1 MQLEN
6 YDNFPAIL
14 PLIVE
19 DDIFLYPFMI
29 APIFIGD
36 DSNIIAATKAME
48 HNQLVMVTVTKS
60 SHEGGRKVD
69 DFYDVGVIGT
79 IMRKVS
85 LPDGKIKIL
94 FQGLAKGKIINVNEH
109 DKYLTATVEQLVP
122 EPFVTQSINALLEV
136 LKDNIQKL
144 SKLNTK
150 FPVDL
155 VKTVDENSDP
165 VRIID
170 LISSVLKLSKNEAY
184 KLFKETNIET
194 RLLSIIEHIKVEIEN
209 IKIQKEINNKVN
221 SKIEKSHKEY
231 FLKEQIKA
239 LQKELGTDNVKDK
252 DIKNYKKKLK
262 ELKPFMGKDAYKET
276 KKQVDKLSRLHPDSP
291 DASLLQTYIE
301 MVLEIPFG
309 QYADEKISIDAVE
322 SQLNKDHY
330 SLKEAKQRIVE
341 FFAVKEL
348 LEIRDIKDSKAKGTV
363 LCFVGPPGVGKTSLA
378 NSISEA
384 LKRPLVRIALGGLE
398 DVNELR
404 GHRRT
409 YVGAMPGRLVH
420 GLVNAKKMNPVIVL
434 DEIDKVGANHKGDP
448 TAVMLEV
455 LDPEQNHEFR
465 DLYLNFSVDLSQCIF
480 VATANDIRNIPAP
493 LRDRMEFITVSS
505 YTPSEKY
512 HIAVDYLI
520 PQELTKHGLK
530 KSEVNLGKNTIEM
543 IIENYT
549 REAGVRNL
557 RRVFSKLFRKVVKKL
572 LENSELKKVSISTKN
587 IKEFL
592 DQPVF
597 DIDICDKKP
606 QIGITNGLAWTSV
619 GGDVL
624 KIEAIKL
631 KGKGMLSLTG
641 SMGEVM
647 KESAHI
653 SHSVVKVLIDNG
665 KIKIDSSKIPLS
677 YKEKEEGFKPD
688 ISEIYQRYD
697 IHLHIPEGATPK
709 DGPSAGIT
717 MATTIASILSDK
729 AVKNDVAMT
738 GELTLSG
745 KVLPIGG
752 LKEKLIAAYKAKI
765 KTALIPRKNYERD
778 LDEIPEE
785 VKKELKIIA
794 VDTIDDVLKEALV
807 K

>member
-14 PLIVE
+14 PLIVK

-36 DSNIIAATKAME
+36 DSNILAATKAME
-48 HNQLVMVTVTKS
+48 HNQLVMVIVTKS

-122 EPFVTQSINALLEV
+122 EPFVTQSINVLLEV

-184 KLFKETNIET
+184 KLFKETNIEN

-221 SKIEKSHKEY
+221 SKIEKNHKEY

-252 DIKNYKKKLK
+252 DIKNYKKKIK

-276 KKQVDKLSRLHPDSP
+276 KKQIDKLSRLHPDSP

-309 QYADEKISIDAVE
+309 QYADEKISIEAVE

-420 GLVNAKKMNPVIVL
+420 GLVTAKKMNPVIVL
-434 DEIDKVGANHKGDP
+434 DEIDKVGANNKGDP
-448 TAVMLEV
+448 TAVMLEI

-530 KSEVNLGKNTIEM
+530 KSEVNLSKNTIEI

-572 LENSELKKVSISTKN
+572 LENSDLKKVSINTKN

-592 DQPVF
+592 DKPVF
-597 DIDICDKKP
+597 DIDICDKNP

-665 KIKIDSSKIPLS
+665 KIKIDPSKIPLS

-729 AVKNDVAMT
+729 AVKNDIAMT